1 MIWPTL
7 NRRRL
12 AALIASSGAAAVGA
26 CDKITDDDKVSRGV
40 GTAEVLTRTAQ
51 RLILSPGQLAPEYKE
66 GDISK
71 FFKPNGSTDPDGEAY
86 VAFRDAGFKAWKL
99 EVSGLVEHPLS
110 LSLDQLRA
118 QPSRTQI
125 TRHDCVEGWSCIGK
139 WKGAKLGDLLSQAR
153 LKPEARYIVFH
164 CADSLGDADDGS
176 DDYYESIGL
185 ADAFHPQT
193 ILAYDLNGQPLAV
206 EHGAPIRLRVERHLG
221 YKQAKYV
228 MKVEAVA
235 SLDHLHGGHG
245 GYWEDRGYEWYGG
258 I

>member
-1 MIWPTL
+1 MIWPTF

-12 AALIASSGAAAVGA
+12 AALLATTGAAGFAA
-26 CDKITDDDKVSRGV
+26 CDRITDNDKVSRAVGV
-40 GTAEVLTRTAQ
+40 AEVLTRTSQ
-51 RLILSPGQLAPEYKE
+51 RALLTPGQMAPEYAE
-66 GDISK
+66 SQISK
-71 FFKPNGSTDPDGEAY
+71 WFKPNGTTDPSSEVYDQH
-86 VAFRDAGFKAWKL
+86 VKDGFKDWTLA
-99 EVSGLVEHPLS
+99 VGGLVDRPFS
-110 LSLDQLRA
+110 LSVAQLRA

-139 WKGAKLGDLLSQAR
+139 WKGAKLGEILAR
-153 LKPEARYIVFH
+153 AALKKEAKFIVFH
-164 CADSLGDADDGS
+164 CFDSLGEATDGS

-193 ILAYDLNGQPLAV
+193 ILAYDMNDAPLGTQ
-206 EHGAPIRLRVERHLG
+206 HGAPVRLRVERHLG

-228 MKVEAVA
+228 TGIEAVA